1 MLALRAAGK
10 PVVVSMGSV
19 AASGGYLIATA
30 ADSIVAQPGTITGS
44 IGVVMAKLD
53 ASGLLRRQRIKLLP
67 AALDRLG
74 TGAEPLSAARP
85 FSAEQLARFERLP

>member
-30 ADSIVAQPGTITGS
+30 ADTIVAQPGT
-44 IGVVMAKLD
+44 ANEPE
-53 ASGLLRRQRIKLLP
+53 RQP
-67 AALDRLG
+67 S
-74 TGAEPLSAARP
+74 PSP
-85 FSAEQLARFERLP
+85 SP